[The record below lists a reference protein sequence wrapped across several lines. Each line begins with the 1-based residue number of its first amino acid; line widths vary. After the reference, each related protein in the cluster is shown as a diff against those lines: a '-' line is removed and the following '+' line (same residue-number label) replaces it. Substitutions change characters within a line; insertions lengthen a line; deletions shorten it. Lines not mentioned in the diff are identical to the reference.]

1 MRELP
6 SGTVTFLFTDVEGS
20 TRLLSEL
27 GDAYAELLAE
37 HRRRLRDVFGEH
49 GGVEVDTQGDAF
61 FVAFPR
67 ARDALGA
74 AADAQEALGEGPI
87 RVRIGLHTG
96 EPLVT
101 GGGYVGIDVHRA
113 ARIAAAGHGG
123 QVLVSQSTR
132 DLVGTDELRDLGRH
146 RLKDLTAPE
155 RIYQLGDGS
164 FPPLKTLDRT
174 NLPVASSPLVGRQA
188 ELTDLLDTVR
198 SGSRLVTITGAGGS
212 GKTRLAL
219 QVAAE
224 LSDEFADGVFFVPL
238 GLVQDATLVSST
250 IVQAAGVRAL
260 EDLHELDVLLAL
272 DNLEHVLSAAQD
284 LSSLLAVSAG
294 VKLLATSRARLN
306 ISAEVEY
313 PLEPFPD
320 DEAVEFF
327 VERAR
332 TVRRDLRE
340 DETVA
345 EICRRLDGLPLALE
359 LAASRVKV
367 LDPPLLLERLDQRLP
382 VLTGGGRDVPERQQT
397 LRATIDWSYRLLDEP
412 LQTALRRLAVFAGTF
427 SLDAA
432 EQVAQVELEDVA
444 ALVDWSL
451 LKPIGDGR
459 FLMLETI
466 REFALEQLAESPDAE
481 EARRRHAEVF
491 LELAERD
498 LEEPEEQ
505 ESWLDLVEADH
516 DNLRAAIAWAR
527 ERGEARVELR
537 LAAALAS
544 FWHARSYLQ
553 EGLAHVR
560 EALADDPDAPIGLE
574 SRALGWGVLLCV
586 KQGDY
591 ATARGMAERIAAL
604 AEESGEDDVLAA
616 ALNHQ
621 GILLTAERR
630 FGEARPLLEQ
640 SLAIHERFDNKN
652 RMQVCLHNLGLVSV
666 GEREF
671 EQAIEE
677 LTSALELSQ
686 ALGQERS
693 ASNDQCDRAFAF
705 IGLARW
711 QEAGADARSSL
722 RVADRIGWTE
732 NVAYSL
738 VALASVA
745 LAGNDLEHAARLLGQ
760 ADRLAEE
767 VHLEFEDYTEET
779 RVGAHEVLE
788 SRLPHD
794 RLGSLLEE
802 GRAWSVDEAVAAALG
817 GSLD

>member
-1 MRELP
+1 VRELP

-20 TRLLSEL
+20 TRLLGEL
-27 GDAYAELLAE
+27 GNAYADLLAE
-37 HRRRLRDVFGEH
+37 HRRRLREVFAEH

-74 AADAQEALGEGPI
+74 ARGAQEALGEGPI
-87 RVRIGLHTG
+87 RVRIGVHTG

-101 GGGYVGIDVHRA
+101 EEGYVGIDVHRA

-132 DLVGTDELRDLGRH
+132 DLAGSGELRDLGRH

-188 ELTDLLDTVR
+188 ELTDLLDALR
-198 SGSRLVTITGAGGS
+198 GGSRLVTITGAGGS

-238 GLVQDATLVSST
+238 GPVQDATLVSPT

-260 EDLHELDVLLAL
+260 EELHELDVLLAL
-272 DNLEHVLSAAQD
+272 DNLEHVLSAADD
-284 LSSLLAVSAG
+284 LSSLLAASAS

-306 ISAEVEY
+306 ISAEIEY
-313 PLEPFPD
+313 PLEPFPN

-332 TVRRDLRE
+332 TVKRDLRE

-397 LRATIDWSYRLLDEP
+397 LRATIDWSYRLLDER
-412 LQTALRRLAVFAGTF
+412 LQAALRRLAVFAGTF

-432 EQVAQVELEDVA
+432 EQAAQVELEDLA

-481 EARRRHAEVF
+481 ALRRRHVEFF
-491 LELAERD
+491 LELAERE
-498 LEEPEEQ
+498 LEAPKEQ

-516 DNLRAAIAWAR
+516 DNFRSAIAWAR
-527 ERGEARVELR
+527 ERGEARVKLR
-537 LAAALAS
+537 LAAGLVS
-544 FWHARSYLQ
+544 FWEARSYLQ
-553 EGLAHVR
+553 EGLLHLR
-560 EALADDPDAPIGLE
+560 EALADDPDPPIGLE
-574 SRALGWGVLLCV
+574 ERALRWAVLLSV

-591 ATARGMAERIAAL
+591 ATARGMSERMTAL
-604 AEESGEDDVLAA
+604 AEESGDDDILGA
-616 ALNHQ
+616 ALNQ
-621 GILLTAERR
+621 FGIVLTAEQR
-630 FGEARPLLEQ
+630 FGEARPLLER
-640 SLAIHERFDNKN
+640 SLAISQRLDNKP
-652 RMQVCLHNLGLVSV
+652 RTQACLHNLGLVSV

-677 LTSALELSQ
+677 LTAALELSR
-686 ALGQERS
+686 ALGHERS
-693 ASNDQCDRAFAF
+693 ASNDQCDRAFAL

-711 QEAGADARSSL
+711 QEAGADAQQSL
-722 RVADRIGWTE
+722 RVAARIGWLE

-745 LAGNDLEHAARLLGQ
+745 VAGNELERAARLLGQ
-760 ADRLAEE
+760 GDRLGEE
-767 VHLEFEDYTEET
+767 LHLEFADYAEESRARAYED
-779 RVGAHEVLE
+779 LE
-788 SRLPHD
+788 SRVPHD
-794 RLGSLLEE
+794 RLASLLQE
-802 GRAWSVDEAVAAALG
+802 GRAWSVDEAVAAALD